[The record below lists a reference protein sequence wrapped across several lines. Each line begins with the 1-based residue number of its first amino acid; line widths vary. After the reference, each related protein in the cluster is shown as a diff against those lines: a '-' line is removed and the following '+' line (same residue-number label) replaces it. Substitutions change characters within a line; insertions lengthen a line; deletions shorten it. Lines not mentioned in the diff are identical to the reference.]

1 MIIANIAMK
10 EANLS
15 IKSHCESISEF
26 GGETCHKARGKDY
39 PPDCN
44 MRVLRPLNTAYCEGV
59 FLESW
64 DSIYILLCYNLA
76 KF

>member
-44 MRVLRPLNTAYCEGV
+44 MCMLRSLNAITYQGV
-59 FLESW
+59 FLESLVAI
-64 DSIYILLCYNLA
+64 SPINTFML
-76 KF
+76 